1 MRVIQAFADAGIS
14 SQSSAG
20 WLRIKA
26 DWRGGDGYSVA
37 VHPDTGGWKDHTT
50 GETGNWKTLA
60 GRLGLEGNALSPLT
74 LQERQSIAQKA
85 DEDLRKRT
93 QAAQVLWSKAQPV
106 GKALDNQVE
115 LHGLTTTGKMGKR
128 NAEKWVESY
137 LDERNG
143 KEAAIAVG
151 ARWASLPKELNGKPE
166 PCILW
171 PMRDFA
177 TGELTGIQREWGRR
191 HENKRM
197 LGRHITDSGE
207 SAGFILRGAF
217 AGNTIFLCEGMQTAA
232 AVWAATGQTTLCLY
246 DTAGLRNPPITALQ
260 KGLGELTGVIVAGD
274 RDVSGAGNEAA
285 QICADKMRSA
295 FSRADI
301 KVQVSLPPQVGTDWA
316 DMLAELGRE
325 ATKEY
330 IVNGIQK
337 GRKVRKHAN
346 EAKHTGYEVDN
357 YNNGEV
363 KAMNEID
370 ITKNDLMAGDFV
382 RLEYSVNGQTKHND
396 LMVIEV
402 NEKGIRGK
410 PVIPNVD
417 GRVDGKHRFGY
428 GDVVSGL
435 EPNGNTKISIH
446 EPNAVP
452 GIQKLDPMAKAG
464 KATDGEKLALHISL
478 NRFMDS
484 RGQAAIKEYE
494 RSRESVVCIP
504 TEKQK
509 DKNATAVETT
519 HKPAISVERDDKRD
533 LRAELTNHMATMM
546 EAGELPWQKPWQ
558 NSGIGIGAAHNPV
571 SGTTYSGGNRLILTM
586 TALEKGYNSNEWCTF
601 KQAQTQEGAEKD
613 TNWSVKKGEKA
624 TYIERWQETPFYNR
638 KSLGLEIKANGKP
651 CGISEEVNGGL
662 KLKDGQVVPKSAITV
677 SVLSHKDGKE
687 MSFAQAS
694 YDYNLRFAK
703 PFAVFNLDQMDNV
716 PAREPKVPATEIEM
730 HDRVQMIVKGMQAD
744 GLKLETGGD
753 RAYYRPSADKVQM
766 PKPEQFNSLPH
777 YYSTLLH
784 EIGHSTGA
792 EGRLNREGIAGKDRG
807 FGSPAYA
814 KEELVAELASFF
826 AATETGVPRQTDTE
840 HAAYLQNWA
849 KVLRED
855 QNALFKAA
863 KDAGQAVDYILSK
876 EKALELAK
884 DRPVSEPNL
893 DHGRTDGKV
902 LDIDTRTD
910 QLVQS
915 TYGDKVAVVHSL
927 SVAPE
932 AKKGDNLSIR
942 YNKGVSKTVDMAKE
956 QSKKL
961 EKGQVLSHDG
971 GFGRERS
978 LK

>member
-1 MRVIQAFADAGIS
+1 MRVREAFAVAGIS

-60 GRLGLEGNALSPLT
+60 GRLGLDGNAISPLT
-74 LQERQSIAQKA
+74 QQERQSIAQKA

-93 QAAQVLWSKAQPV
+93 QAAQVLWSKAQLV

-128 NAEKWVESY
+128 NAEKWVDSY

-143 KEAAIAVG
+143 KEAAIAAG

-177 TGELTGIQREWGRR
+177 TGELTGIQREWGRG

-197 LGRHITDSGE
+197 LGRHMTDTGE
-207 SAGFILRGAF
+207 SAGFILRGDV
-217 AGNTIFLCEGMQTAA
+217 NTIFICEGMQTAA

-274 RDVSGAGNEAA
+274 NDVSGAGNEAA
-285 QICADKMRSA
+285 QVCADKMRSA
-295 FSRADI
+295 FSRDI
-301 KVQVSLPPQVGTDWA
+301 RVRVQVSLPPRAKAGATAGANARVGTDWA
-316 DMLAELGRE
+316 DILAESGRE
-325 ATKEY
+325 ATKAY
-330 IVNGIQK
+330 IENGIQK
-337 GRKVRKHAN
+337 
-346 EAKHTGYEVDN
+346 
-357 YNNGEV
+357 YNKGED

-382 RLEYSVNGQTKHND
+382 RLEYLVNGQTKHND
-396 LMVIEV
+396 LMVIEI

-494 RSRESVVCIP
+494 RNKESVV
-504 TEKQK
+504 EKQK
-509 DKNATAVETT
+509 DKNAT
-519 HKPAISVERDDKRD
+519 SVCESRCESTRDEKRD
-533 LRAELTNHMATMM
+533 LRAELTKHMATMM

-558 NSGIGIGAAHNPV
+558 NSGVRKHIGIGAAHNPV

-586 TALEKGYNSNEWCTF
+586 TALDRGYDSNEWCTF
-601 KQAQTQEGAEKD
+601 KQARAKAQEGAEKD
-613 TNWSVKKGEKA
+613 TTWSVKKGEKA

-651 CGISEEVNGGL
+651 CSISEEVNGGL

-677 SVLSHKDGKE
+677 SVPPNGKE
-687 MSFAQAS
+687 ISFAQAS

-703 PFAVFNLDQMDNV
+703 PFAVFNLAQMDNV
-716 PAREPKVPATEIEM
+716 PVREPKAPTTEIEM
-730 HDRVQMIVKGMQAD
+730 HDRIQKIVKGMQAD

-792 EGRLNREGIAGKDRG
+792 EGRLNREGIAGKNGG

-826 AATETGVPRQTDTE
+826 AAAETGIPRQTDAE
-840 HAAYLQNWA
+840 HAAYLQGWA
-849 KVLRED
+849 KVLRDD

-884 DRPVSEPNL
+884 DRPISEPNQY
-893 DHGRTDGKV
+893 HGRTDGKV
-902 LDIDTRTD
+902 LDINNRTD

-932 AKKGDNLSIR
+932 AKAGDNLSIR
-942 YNKGVSKTVDMAKE
+942 YNKGVSKAVDMDLVKEEAKLRNRE
-956 QSKKL
+956 T
-961 EKGQVLSHDG
+961 ELSHLPSHG
-971 GFGRERS
+971 QERS
-978 LK
+978 FRK